1 MNVSTSV
8 TVEVLTVSPGIQ
20 VQQVH
25 DSTIRKKL
33 QSKCIYKAHLKTTKF
48 NKSAA
53 HETKVYIVKQKGPYA
68 LYTQTFIHTHKAVTQ
83 QQNYKRHKYGF

>member
-33 QSKCIYKAHLKTTKF
+33 QSKCIYKAHLKTTKL

-53 HETKVYIVKQKGPYA
+53 QETKGYTVKQGGPYA
-68 LYTQTFIHTHKAVTQ
+68 LYTQTFIHTHKAINTKELQKSQV
-83 QQNYKRHKYGF
+83 